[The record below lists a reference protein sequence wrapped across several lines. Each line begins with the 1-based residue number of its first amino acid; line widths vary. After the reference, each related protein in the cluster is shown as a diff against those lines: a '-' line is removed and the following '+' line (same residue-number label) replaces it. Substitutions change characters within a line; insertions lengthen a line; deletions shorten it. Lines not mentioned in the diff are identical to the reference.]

1 MKVKLY
7 ERKRD
12 KTKRKLLA
20 IMFLIIFFMYLIL
33 HLIKI
38 PQEYEQ
44 DYTTKELIQKTEL
57 NQEPKQLK
65 SEQCYLK
72 TYTWSWQWQGWAEL
86 ENNFVSPYFWIMN
99 FEDRPAIFEVRF
111 AFFDNSEYPY
121 DVIRGREYEDFKG
134 FISGNDATMFSNW
147 IDLKLDARENRTITI
162 PTLSPNPDTT
172 YWALADVNEPPSYE
186 VCVGDSYKDI
196 IIQAGSGA
204 LSENIT
210 TIKVVEEK
218 ISLWQWILRKAGG
231 GI

>member
-44 DYTTKELIQKTEL
+44 DYTTKEFIQKTEL

-86 ENNFVSPYFWIMN
+86 EDGFVSPYFWIMN

-186 VCVGDSYKDI
+186 VCDSD
-196 IIQAGSGA
+196 STD
-204 LSENIT
+204 E
-210 TIKVVEEK
+210 TIKSTSSETEYVETTKTKVVRES
-218 ISLWQWILRKAGG
+218 ITLWELIKRRYFK
-231 GI
+231 